1 MLFNCSNN
9 DDYGTFRG
17 AFFMPTEGFS
27 GITLKEEVLM
37 SENATVTTQEPNAE
51 GQIRTFTQEEVNAI
65 VGKRLA
71 EEKGKFS
78 DYEDLKAKAMKLDEI
93 EEANKSELQKATERA
108 NNLEAELNGLKKAEE
123 VRLMREN
130 VAKETGVPSSL
141 LNGDTEEACKAQAE
155 AIKAYAQPGGY
166 PKVKD
171 GGEIPQNTNGSTKQQ
186 FADYM
191 SKML

>member
-1 MLFNCSNN
+1 
-9 DDYGTFRG
+9 
-17 AFFMPTEGFS
+17 
-27 GITLKEEVLM
+27 M
-37 SENATVTTQEPNAE
+37 SENATVNTQEPNAE

-141 LNGDTEEACKAQAE
+141 LNGDTEEACKAQAD
-155 AIKAYAQPGGY
+155 AIKAFAQPGGY

-171 GGEIPQNTNGSTKQQ
+171 GGEIPQNTNSSTKQQ

-191 SKML
+191 SRLL